1 MLFSSFLS
9 CSHSDSPNSTF
20 KSPDEC
26 EIKDVNGFLMFVCE
40 LLDDAESNI
49 GRLRVPMKC
58 IHSDQFY
65 NINWKFHGRYY
76 YITADLLCEKDP
88 YFYQACAVR
97 SIDQKF
103 SFSENFAA
111 ENIDSMSGHFPC
123 GFLCVEKD
131 DYSSKTAV
139 SLRNDGECGAS
150 YDCENTISIDQ
161 SSACREETNEQCNMI
176 CEPSSTGITKCV
188 DESFCNGYSY
198 GLWCDNQTQYVP
210 VPLLCDQVPD
220 CKDGMDENICQVDN
234 KTMGTCK
241 YLINGEADQEII
253 IPLHNFTRCRPII
266 HYQYRTILFK
276 YCEDYLDQTNCT
288 DVSRVGLYCPIH
300 GFMSAVAR
308 QVICSTAKNYVYGER
323 LEIPPICDDKLDKAC
338 VNATYSCAVHK
349 HQLCDGSRDCQDN
362 GDEAHTYCQHMTDQQ
377 CVRRLTFEEPVRVS
391 NANLSIPMGWVHDG
405 VSDCMD
411 GEDESED
418 WPTCGQGRTFRFRDR
433 FNGSCPE
440 VFLCAGSNDF
450 ITFSQL
456 CDKIDS
462 CGNENEICKK
472 SRNQPVT
479 MQHALRE
486 NDDSVTSLYCLP
498 GLNSILDLKKETC
511 VRQKFIHFG
520 RGREIFGKNHSL
532 DILFPGAKRDC
543 KYLYGESYV
552 FLSCLQMCRNSRCP
566 LESEDKIRSDLCP
579 GQFTKTKVI
588 SVDNHGNLAVL
599 IKVPKTSLLSSDIF
613 SCKDSPICLTY
624 DKVCNLVDDCGDGS
638 DESSCD
644 NHFQCETSL
653 EFIPLNQ
660 KCDRVFHCL
669 DLSDECND
677 SCGLNII
684 NGSIGLKIMA
694 WMIGILAIILN
705 LYSLAKSIFYLKVCK
720 SEPAFITNC
729 LVILI
734 SFGDFLV
741 GVYLALLAFFDS
753 YHGSKHCKVQTEWLT
768 STTCVALGIINS
780 LGSEISLF
788 SMTALSIIRA
798 LGSVRNKLSIPKD
811 TSRKTLIKVISFA
824 LGVFLIC
831 FTISYWPLIKS
842 FEDYFVNGIRYEK
855 SNTLLI
861 GSPGKRKHMSIL
873 GEYYGRMRRRDILSW
888 SQIRYLMASMFSH
901 DYGGIRKETL
911 SFYGNDPVCVF
922 KYFVR
927 TDDPQ
932 RYFSLTILS
941 LNCLCFIT
949 IAVSY
954 LAIAVASRKSIRK
967 LKAKAENKTQN
978 SDAEKRNSRLQRVV
992 HMIIFSDFLCWI
1004 PFAVTCWLHFLDVVD
1019 AIPWYP
1025 TFSILVLPIN
1035 SVVNPILYDKSIT
1048 GAFDSVFVSCKV
1060 NILNHMK
1067 KLMIF
1072 KCPDIKPK
1080 DRIADDITDKDKDK
1094 DEVKIEVKIVDKIED
1109 KIEDKVENKIENV
1122 IEDKIENQI
1131 EDNVENNVEGKIE
1144 EKIEEKIEVK
1154 IEEKIEDKIEDKIEE
1169 KIEDKIEE
1177 KIGVKI
1183 EEKIEVQIEE
1193 KIEEK
1198 FEDKIEDKI
1207 EEKIEDKIEDKIE
1220 EKIGV
1225 KIEEKIEDKIE
1236 DKIEEKIE
1244 DKIEEKIK
1252 VKIEEKIEEKI
1263 EDKSEE
1269 KIDNE
1274 VADKIFDE
1282 VEDKVEDRVADKL
1295 EENMIEDGS

>member
-1 MLFSSFLS
+1 MVGLLSLLMLFSSFLS
-9 CSHSDSPNSTF
+9 SSHSDPPNSTF
-20 KSPDEC
+20 KSPDDC
-26 EIKDVNGFLMFVCE
+26 EVKDVNGFLMFVCDS
-40 LLDDAESNI
+40 LADAVSNI
-49 GRLRVPMKC
+49 GRLRVLMKC

-65 NINWKFHGRYY
+65 NISWKFHGKYY

-88 YFYQACAVR
+88 HFYQACAVR

-103 SFSENFAA
+103 SFSDNFAA
-111 ENIDSMSGHFPC
+111 GNIDSTSGQFPC

-131 DYSSKTAV
+131 DYSSKTVV

-150 YDCENTISIDQ
+150 YDCVNTVYQ
-161 SSACREETNEQCNMI
+161 PSACRKGTSEQCDMI
-176 CEPSSTGITKCV
+176 CQPSSTGISTCL
-188 DESFCNGYSY
+188 DESVCNGYSY
-198 GLWCDNQTQYVP
+198 GLWCDNQTRYVP
-210 VPLLCDQVPD
+210 VPKICDQAPD
-220 CKDGMDENICQVDN
+220 CKDGMDENICQVDH

-241 YLINGEADQEII
+241 YLINGEADKEVI

-266 HYQYRTILFK
+266 HHQFYTILFK

-300 GFMSAVAR
+300 GFMSTVAR
-308 QVICSTAKNYVYGER
+308 QVVCSTAKKFVHGER

-338 VNATYSCAVHK
+338 VNASFSCVVHK
-349 HQLCDGSRDCQDN
+349 HQLCDGSRNCQDN
-362 GDEAHTYCQHMTDQQ
+362 GDEAHSYCQHMTDQH
-377 CVRRLTFEEPVRVS
+377 CTRRLIFEEPVS
-391 NANLSIPMGWVHDG
+391 SANLSIPMGWVHDG
-405 VSDCMD
+405 VSDCMG

-418 WPTCGQGRTFRFRDR
+418 WPTCGQGRTLRFKDR
-433 FNGSCPE
+433 FNSSCLE

-450 ITFSQL
+450 ITFSRL

-479 MQHALRE
+479 MQHALRA
-486 NDDSVTSLYCLP
+486 NDGSVRSLYCLP
-498 GLNSILDLKKETC
+498 GLNSILDLKNETC
-511 VRQKFIHFG
+511 VHQKFIHFG
-520 RGREIFGKNHSL
+520 TGREIFGKNHSL
-532 DILFPGAKRDC
+532 NILFPRAKRDC
-543 KYLYGESYV
+543 NYLYGESYV
-552 FLSCLQMCRNSRCP
+552 FFSCLQMCKNARCP
-566 LESEDKIRSDLCP
+566 LEPESKIRSDLCP

-624 DKVCNLVDDCGDGS
+624 DKVCNLVDDCGDES

-653 EFIPLNQ
+653 EFIPVNQ
-660 KCDRVFHCL
+660 KCDRIFHCL

-705 LYSLAKSIFYLKVCK
+705 LYSLAKSIFYLKVCR

-734 SFGDFLV
+734 SIGDLLV
-741 GVYLALLAFFDS
+741 GVYLTLLALFDS
-753 YHGSKHCKVQTEWLT
+753 YHGSKHCKVQTKWLT
-768 STTCVALGIINS
+768 STTCVSLGIINS

-788 SMTALSIIRA
+788 SMTALSVIRA

-811 TSRKTLIKVISFA
+811 TSRKTFIKVISFA

-861 GSPGKRKHMSIL
+861 GSPGKRKHMAIL
-873 GEYYGRMRRRDILSW
+873 GEYYGRMRRGDKILSW
-888 SQIRYLMASMFSH
+888 SQINYLMASMFSH
-901 DYGGIRKETL
+901 DYGGIKKETL

-941 LNCLCFIT
+941 LNCLCFVT

-954 LAIAVASRKSIRK
+954 LAIAVASRNSIKK

-992 HMIIFSDFLCWI
+992 HMIVLSDFLCWI
-1004 PFAVTCWLHFLDVVD
+1004 PFTFTCWLHFLDLVD
-1019 AIPWYP
+1019 AMPWYP

-1035 SVVNPILYDKSIT
+1035 SVVNPVLYDKSIT
-1048 GAFDSVFVSCKV
+1048 GALDSVFVSCKI
-1060 NILNHMK
+1060 NILYHVK
-1067 KLMIF
+1067 KLVIF

-1080 DRIADDITDKDKDK
+1080 DKIADK
-1094 DEVKIEVKIVDKIED
+1094 DEDKIEVKVVDKIED
-1109 KIEDKVENKIENV
+1109 KIEDKVKNQIENVIENKIENKIEDD
-1122 IEDKIENQI
+1122 IEDKIEDKI
-1131 EDNVENNVEGKIE
+1131 EDYVENDV
-1144 EKIEEKIEVK
+1144 EEKIEVK
-1154 IEEKIEDKIEDKIEE
+1154 IDDKIEVKIEVKIEEKIEDKIEE

-1177 KIGVKI
+1177 KI
-1183 EEKIEVQIEE
+1183 
-1193 KIEEK
+1193 
-1198 FEDKIEDKI
+1198 EDKI
-1207 EEKIEDKIEDKIE
+1207 EEKIEVKIEEKMEEKIENKIENNIEEKIENKIEDKI
-1220 EKIGV
+1220 
-1225 KIEEKIEDKIE
+1225 
-1236 DKIEEKIE
+1236 
-1244 DKIEEKIK
+1244 
-1252 VKIEEKIEEKI
+1252 
-1263 EDKSEE
+1263 EE

-1282 VEDKVEDRVADKL
+1282 VVDKVEDIVADKL
-1295 EENMIEDGS
+1295 EENMIEDGSECGQFIATETI